1 MSGRSVQ
8 GTTGWIDR
16 AVTVITVIFA
26 ILAGSLALGIA
37 LAPQGLSNPGVPFW
51 GVFALGLLAAG
62 YGRRRGARWA
72 AVLTGIFGA
81 AIILIFLFVAI
92 FSVAL
97 GGGDLSR
104 PMLGLPV
111 VGPVNGWLSFGVFGV
126 VIVAGVLMVASA
138 ILPSGQDL
146 TG

>member
-1 MSGRSVQ
+1 MSGRNVQ
-8 GTTGWIDR
+8 GTRGWIDR
-16 AVTVITVIFA
+16 AVTVIIVIFA

-37 LAPQGLSNPGVPFW
+37 LAPQGLSNPGLPFW
-51 GVFALGLLAAG
+51 GVFALGLLAAS
-62 YGRRRGARWA
+62 YGRRHGARWA
-72 AVLTGIFGA
+72 AVLTGVFGA

-111 VGPVNGWLSFGVFGV
+111 VGPVNGWLSLGVFGV
-126 VIVAGVLMVASA
+126 VIGAGVLMVASA
-138 ILPSGQDL
+138 IWPSGQAR
-146 TG
+146 TS